1 VSEPKASDAVMLE
14 EPRRALLVSGVSLA
28 LFLALCVMV
37 WSTSARDVLQRGDN
51 RFLDAMEWLRW
62 GPLTWVAKAFNIVG
76 GTLSNWTIRIAVI
89 VVLVVRR
96 HWVHLTAFALAVVT
110 SEILVGSLKAAFDR
124 PRPIGSLIGT
134 TGASFPSGHAVA
146 AAVTAV
152 GVVIVLLPPGPQRW
166 RWERRAVLYASLMAL
181 SRTYLGAHWLSD
193 VVAGGLLGSA
203 LALGWPALLVGAR
216 VRRGVARQ

>member
-1 VSEPKASDAVMLE
+1 MLE

>member
-1 VSEPKASDAVMLE
+1 MSEPKASDAVMLE